1 MKLDILTKGG
11 ESTGRSFEFSADL
24 MGEKPNEHTVYLAV
38 KAYLANQRQGT
49 HKAKERG
56 ELSGSTRK
64 LVKQKG
70 TGGARKGSIKSGVLR
85 GGYRIFGPR
94 PRNYSQD
101 LNKKVRRV
109 AKRSVLLDKLMRNK
123 VVLVEDFSFE
133 TPKTKDFVALINN
146 LKVSDKNLPPTDH

>member
-1 MKLDILTKGG
+1 M
-11 ESTGRSFEFSADL
+11 
-24 MGEKPNEHTVYLAV
+24 
-38 KAYLANQRQGT
+38 
-49 HKAKERG
+49 
-56 ELSGSTRK
+56 
-64 LVKQKG
+64 KQKG

-123 VVLVEDFSFE
+123 VVIVEDFSFE
-133 TPKTKDFVALINN
+133 TPKTTKRPGRGAG
-146 LKVSDKNLPPTDH
+146 